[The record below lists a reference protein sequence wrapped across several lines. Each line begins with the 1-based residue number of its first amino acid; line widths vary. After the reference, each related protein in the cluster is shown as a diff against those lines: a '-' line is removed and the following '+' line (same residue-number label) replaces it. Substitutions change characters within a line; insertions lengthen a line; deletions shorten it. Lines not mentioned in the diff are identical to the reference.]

1 MALVTFPINSNENQ
15 MINANMKFALVVPL
29 LIGAAYSPTAAAQ
42 SGVIESDQF
51 FIQIIK
57 DFDYVWD
64 DRGSGAKRDVTIL
77 RPKAPA
83 GFFTVGHVAVPRYQ
97 IEGRR
102 TPFTVVIKPKPGF
115 ERLLAAPTRF
125 EWVYDDAGTG
135 ADRDLAI
142 YAAECPSGFVALG
155 AISTPGGTDNPSDPS
170 FRCVSR
176 SVVMRAQWDQTSI
189 WDDAGS
195 GGDHDVG
202 LWRTT
207 YKGPRTPNSFVM
219 LSNGFWPNK
228 DGTPD
233 INDAWAFSFSFNNMK
248 NPFGDL
254 PKDVVSQIDRPKL
267 TGPRWEGGSGKHTIS
282 RKYEVPFFVVDDPMY
297 DYVEQW
303 LNSPTYTIN
312 RTVSYVLV
320 DDYDNTGCAV
330 RGTEA
335 DEFSVSME
343 VGIEKESNWSASFGS
358 SVSASVGVELSL
370 KPIGIG
376 GSATASVTAEYSS
389 SFGFGGASTTINS
402 RTITKTHKVP
412 KGTYAA
418 LFQRKSTYEVFRADG
433 TKVEGGATSYGDENH
448 VFEGWSPPGWN
459 ANNPCGTAFAG
470 GFPLQGGT
478 AVVRGQRYTSN
489 SGAHYM
495 EFQADGNLA
504 VYDAAGSYVWGL
516 NAVIGDKYKEIKT
529 VVMQSDG
536 NLVARGDGDA
546 FIWSAF
552 SVVQPSGTRLDLA
565 PNGALQI
572 VHPDGKIAWSS
583 IP

>member
-1 MALVTFPINSNENQ
+1 
-15 MINANMKFALVVPL
+15 MKFAIVVPF
-29 LIGAAYSPTAAAQ
+29 LIVAAHSPTAAAQ
-42 SGVIESDQF
+42 SGVIESDKF

-57 DFDYVWD
+57 DFENVWD
-64 DRGSGAKRDVTIL
+64 DRGSGATRDVTIL

-83 GFFTVGHVAVPRYQ
+83 GFYTLGHVAVPRYQ
-97 IEGRR
+97 IDGRR
-102 TPFTVVIKPKPGF
+102 TPFAIVIKPKPGS
-115 ERLLAAPTRF
+115 EHLLTAPSRF

-142 YAAECPSGFVALG
+142 YSAECPNGFVALG
-155 AISTPGGTDNPSDPS
+155 AIATPGGTDNPSDPS
-170 FRCVSR
+170 FRCISR
-176 SVVMRAQWDQTSI
+176 SVVMRAQWDQKSI
-189 WDDAGS
+189 WDDAES
-195 GGDHDVG
+195 GGDHGVG

-207 YKGPRTPNSFVM
+207 YRGPRTPNAFVM
-219 LSNGFWPNK
+219 LSNGFWPTK
-228 DGTPD
+228 EASTPD
-233 INDAWAFSFSFNNMK
+233 TDDAWALSFSFNNLA

-254 PKDVVSQIDRPKL
+254 PSDLASQIDRPKL
-267 TGPRWEGGSGKHTIS
+267 TGPRWEGGSGRHTIS
-282 RKYEVPFFVVDDPMY
+282 RTYPVPFFVVDDPLY

-343 VGIEKESNWSASFGS
+343 VGIETESNWSASFGS
-358 SVSASVGVELSL
+358 SVSSTLGAELSL
-370 KPIGIG
+370 EPIGLG
-376 GSATASVTAEYSS
+376 GSVTASVTAEFSS
-389 SFGFGGASTTINS
+389 SFGFGGSSTTTNS
-402 RTITKTHKVP
+402 RTITKMHKVP

-433 TKVEGGATSYGDENH
+433 TRVEGGTTAYSDENH

-459 ANNPCGTAFAG
+459 ASNPCGTAFAG

-478 AVVRGQRYTSN
+478 TLVRGQRYTSN

-495 EFQADGNLA
+495 EFQVDGNLV

-516 NAVIGDKYKEIKT
+516 NTLIDDRYKGVETII
-529 VVMQSDG
+529 MQSDG
-536 NLVARGDGDA
+536 NLVARGAGDA

-552 SVVQPSGTRLDLA
+552 SVVQPSGTTLNLA

-583 IP
+583 FP